1 MKVILI
7 NDVPSLGKKGEI
19 KEVKPGYARNFLLN
33 KYALLLNDPKA
44 LELQKERKEVKEKD
58 SVKKEEKSANLEKIS
73 GKKFTF
79 MAKTDKKGKLYGSIG
94 SKEIG
99 EKLGIDEGL
108 IKKHF
113 KEAGTFDLEIESNG
127 QKVTCQIEI
136 KKEE

>member
-19 KEVKPGYARNFLLN
+19 KEVKPGYARNFLLG
-33 KYALLLNDPKA
+33 KYAVLLDDPKA
-44 LELQKERKEVKEKD
+44 LALQNEKNVKNEIEKANVKEK
-58 SVKKEEKSANLEKIS
+58 SINIEKIS

-79 MAKTDKKGKLYGSIG
+79 SAKADKKGKLYGSIG
-94 SKEIG
+94 PKELSK
-99 EKLGIDEGL
+99 KLGIDEEL

-113 KEAGTFDLEIESNG
+113 KEIGTFNLTLVING

-136 KKEE
+136 INEK